1 MGEIK
6 RKEKENELSV
16 SAYVRST
23 LKNDI
28 KKG

>member
-1 MGEIK
+1 MGEI
-6 RKEKENELSV
+6 RKKAKENELSV

-23 LKNDI
+23 IKNDI